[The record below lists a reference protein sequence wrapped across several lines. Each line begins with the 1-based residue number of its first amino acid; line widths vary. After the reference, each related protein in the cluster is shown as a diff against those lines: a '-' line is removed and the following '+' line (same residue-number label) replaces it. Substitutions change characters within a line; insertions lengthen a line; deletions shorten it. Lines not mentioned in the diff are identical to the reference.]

1 MSPKKKETCEEPGKA
16 KLPVPEFEAWLRDAF
31 WKIGTLTGVAVA
43 AETDYYEVTLRSWG
57 RRGHARKREVAQ
69 YFPRFSTQVTYED
82 AHRNRDAMTRDL
94 MDYLGKR
101 SAYQRVRQE
110 DLGGLADPAAI
121 EFDDLRDVLTNY
133 DEIKL
138 YLNRT
143 APCLAPQLQAS
154 RSVSFAPCPSPFHFT
169 DGELENALLKGK
181 MTAIPP
187 PVAKNTARTKASK
200 TTKEAGKAT
209 KTAKEG
215 GKTGKVG
222 GAGAGKKAKAAPET
236 AAAAAISNEATLR
249 ARE

>member
-1 MSPKKKETCEEPGKA
+1 M
-16 KLPVPEFEAWLRDAF
+16 
-31 WKIGTLTGVAVA
+31 
-43 AETDYYEVTLRSWG
+43 
-57 RRGHARKREVAQ
+57 
-69 YFPRFSTQVTYED
+69 TYED

>member
-1 MSPKKKETCEEPGKA
+1 
-16 KLPVPEFEAWLRDAF
+16 
-31 WKIGTLTGVAVA
+31 
-43 AETDYYEVTLRSWG
+43 
-57 RRGHARKREVAQ
+57 
-69 YFPRFSTQVTYED
+69 
-82 AHRNRDAMTRDL
+82 MTRDL

-121 EFDDLRDVLTNY
+121 EFDNLRDVLTNY

-143 APCLAPQLQAS
+143 APCLVPQLQAS

-187 PVAKNTARTKASK
+187 AAAKNTARPRASK
-200 TTKEAGKAT
+200 TTKEVGT
-209 KTAKEG
+209 KPAKEV

-222 GAGAGKKAKAAPET
+222 GAGAGKKTKAAP
-236 AAAAAISNEATLR
+236 AAPASAAIPAEAALR